1 MTNENK
7 PKSNRL
13 ISIVIP
19 VLNEQENINST
30 FERLQQLLTT
40 LPNYKFEII
49 FTDNAS
55 TDDSF
60 LCLEALQKKYPTLV
74 RVFRFSKNFGYQASI
89 LTGYK
94 KARGDAIVQLDCD
107 LQDPPEM
114 ISDFL
119 KLWENGYEVVYGVRT
134 KRDENWLMEKT
145 RKLFYRI
152 ANFLS
157 EEPLPLDVGDFR
169 LIDRKIME
177 ALEHFHDA
185 QPYLRGAISQMGFK
199 QIGVKYERHR
209 RERGKS
215 NFSLFSLTS
224 LALDGIL
231 NHSIMPLRM
240 ASLIGMVVFPLSIIT
255 FFGYLIAKL
264 VLAGTIPHGFTTLV
278 LMLIISIG
286 LNSLLLGII
295 GEYMG
300 RIYKQV
306 KPKPLTIISHQCDKY
321 DKKESNIISP

>member
-1 MTNENK
+1 MSKNK
-7 PKSNRL
+7 NASKKL

-19 VLNEQENINST
+19 VLNEEDNINHT
-30 FERLQQLLTT
+30 FNQLQKIFVT
-40 LPNYKFEII
+40 LENYSLEVV

-55 TDDSF
+55 SDNSF
-60 LCLEALQKKYPTLV
+60 ATLQSLQQKYPDIV

-94 KARGDAIVQLDCD
+94 KARGDAIIQLDCD

-114 ISDFL
+114 IVDFL
-119 KLWENGYEVVYGVRT
+119 KLWENGNDVVYGIRT
-134 KRDENWLMEKT
+134 KRDENWLIEKT

-169 LIDRKIME
+169 LIDRKIMD

-185 QPYLRGAISQMGFK
+185 QPYLRGAIAQMGFK
-199 QIGVKYERHR
+199 QIGIEYERHR
-209 RERGKS
+209 RLRGRS
-215 NFSLFSLTS
+215 NFSIFSLTS

-231 NHSIMPLRM
+231 NHSIMPLRI
-240 ASLIGMVVFPLSIIT
+240 ASIIGITVFPLSICV
-255 FFGYLIAKL
+255 FLGYFIAKI
-264 VLAGTIPHGFTTLV
+264 VSSGTFPDGFATIV
-278 LMLIISIG
+278 LMLIVSIG
-286 LNSLLLGII
+286 LNALLLGII

-306 KPKPLTIISHQCDKY
+306 KNKPLTIIEKKCDKY
-321 DKKESNIISP
+321 DHKDENIISS